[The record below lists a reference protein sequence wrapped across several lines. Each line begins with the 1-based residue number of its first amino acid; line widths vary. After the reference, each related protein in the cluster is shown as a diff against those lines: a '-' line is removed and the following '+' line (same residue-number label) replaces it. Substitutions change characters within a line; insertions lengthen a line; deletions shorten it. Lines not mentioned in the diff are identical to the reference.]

1 MWVHFNFNKPNQPA
15 NMKTTFLHN
24 LIACNFNIVRAYKS
38 YKWQKEN
45 KNKFWGVSSTFDQ

>member
-45 KNKFWGVSSTFDQ
+45 KNKFWGVSSTFDR